1 MQFTTVAVA
10 FFASLVA
17 AQDLSTLPDCATDD
31 SGCSQV
37 RTMWLTRRTYDIQRP
52 CFVDNFPISGCTD
65 QTDFACICASSAYNS
80 AVTTCVLGACEL
92 TDALAASSWAQATCA
107 AAGVPI

>member
-17 AQDLSTLPDCATDD
+17 AQDLSLLPYCA
-31 SGCSQV
+31 
-37 RTMWLTRRTYDIQRP
+37 RP
-52 CFVDNFPISGCTD
+52 CFVDNFPVSGCAD
-65 QTDFACICASSAYNS
+65 QTDFACICASSAYNT
-80 AVTTCVLGACEL
+80 AVTNCVLGACEIA
-92 TDALAASSWAQATCA
+92 DALAALTWSQNTCA

>member
-17 AQDLSTLPDCATDD
+17 AQDLSLLPDCA
-31 SGCSQV
+31 
-37 RTMWLTRRTYDIQRP
+37 RP

-80 AVTTCVLGACEL
+80 AVTTCVLGACQL
-92 TDALAASSWAQATCA
+92 SDALAASTWAQNTCA

>member
-17 AQDLSTLPDCATDD
+17 AQDLSTLPDCATD
-31 SGCSQV
+31 
-37 RTMWLTRRTYDIQRP
+37 
-52 CFVDNFPISGCTD
+52 
-65 QTDFACICASSAYNS
+65 FACICASSAYNS

-92 TDALAASSWAQATCA
+92 TDA
-107 AAGVPI
+107 